1 MGKKTANYKSNS
13 DDEKTEKKIDG
24 TGGSSTPKNIV
35 IKCKNQEQKDFIKLI
50 DSNEIILCNG
60 PAGCGKAQPLYSKI
74 YTPNGP
80 ITMGEIKIGQ
90 EICGVNGDIIKVTNI
105 FPQGLKDCY
114 RVTFTDNVFVD
125 CCDEHLWK
133 VSTSKN
139 RDNYKKDVYDILKTK
154 DMINNLII
162 NRDGRRNYKLPIIKP
177 IYYNDNILPIDSY
190 LLGVLLGDGAMTQNS
205 TSFSSVDSEIIN
217 LINEIVKNYNLKV
230 NPTKSTLNGNGC
242 TYLISGKKNH
252 KNYVTEETRKMNIRC
267 KSEFKFIPKE
277 YLYSS
282 IENRI
287 KLLNGLMDTDGTV
300 RKDSGCP
307 TFSTS
312 SKQMC
317 DDFCELIRSL
327 GGITNISIKK
337 TKKLDN
343 YVISINLPN
352 EISPFN
358 LSRKKELVKDK
369 KKYLTPR
376 YIKSIDYIGKVEQQ
390 CITVDSEDE
399 LYVTDNHVI
408 THNTH
413 ISIMKALNYLKEDN
427 NYKKIY
433 IITPAVDVSK
443 STGFLPGNLM
453 DKMSVY
459 INSIYRL
466 FDKIIGEKNR
476 KMMVDMGIIE
486 TLGLNYIRGD
496 NFDNCILIVDEA
508 QNTTIKEMLT
518 ILTRI
523 SENCKMILSG
533 DLMQID
539 KLPSKEESGLY
550 HAMKKLENIENIGVF
565 TFSEDSI
572 VRNGIITKIL
582 KNWY

>member
-1 MGKKTANYKSNS
+1 MNKKNVNYKSVN
-13 DDEKTEKKIDG
+13 DDEKPQKSIDGISTGTIDKKIM
-24 TGGSSTPKNIV
+24 
-35 IKCKNQEQKDFIKLI
+35 IKCKNSEQKDFIKLI
-50 DSNEIILCNG
+50 DDNEIILCNG

-90 EICGVNGDIIKVTNI
+90 EICGVNGDVIKVTNI

-114 RVTFTDNVFVD
+114 RITFTDDVFVD

-139 RDNYKKDVYDILKTK
+139 RDNNKKDIYDILKTK

-162 NRDGRRNYKLPIIKP
+162 DRDGRRNYKLPITKAV
-177 IYYNDNILPIDSY
+177 YYNNNILTLDPY
-190 LLGVLLGDGAMTQNS
+190 LLGILIGDGSMTQKN
-205 TSFSSVDSEIIN
+205 TSFSSIDDEIIN
-217 LINEIVKNYNLKV
+217 SITEIVKNYNLKV

-252 KNYVTEETRKMNIRC
+252 KNYVTEETRKMNIRS

-312 SKQMC
+312 SKQLC

-369 KKYLTPR
+369 TKYSTPR

>member
-312 SKQMC
+312 SKQLC

-369 KKYLTPR
+369 TKYLTPR

-476 KMMVDMGIIE
+476 KMMVDKGIIE